1 MGEKAGNQDQISKG
15 FWIQSRRL
23 EELFFRRP
31 EVDGYPRLFDG
42 RPDAV
47 DVVVV
52 VEGLK
57 KLADLGLVLR
67 D

>member
-15 FWIQSRRL
+15 FWIRLGRL

-31 EVDGYPRLFDG
+31 EVDGYLFDG

-57 KLADLGLVLR
+57 KLADLGLVFR
-67 D
+67 G